1 MSTPLLRVALLL
13 AVLSPVHALAQETF
27 LGGACQMA
35 AEEFQ
40 IPHPGPLP
48 PPPVC
53 HLAQG
58 CLQVDWNIAPAMN
71 IEQTLALHRFDEKHP
86 LRIHTSNV
94 NLLRFKVKWTQEV
107 VERLQGF
114 ETVTGLLGSVSPI
127 LSIVG
132 SLLNPNALT
141 RDELNIYLVG
151 IELANSC
158 LADIT
163 GRLTDV
169 VIDRQGIQ
177 NRQRLFEAR
186 HVLSE
191 ALPKLL
197 ERRYAYLKSAPT
209 IENYSKV
216 AQRHDDLL
224 KRVTEFLP
232 LARNSID
239 GETTVMK
246 QEQRNSV
253 VLLTGQPMKSDG
265 TAVGEAVT
273 ARYFVAWSKRVIY
286 HAGYGYGRLKDFD
299 FNQVRTLSG
308 QDLFAATKPVDAAG
322 AAETSDNSAEP
333 EAVGFLTWEL
343 KRWGPNDRFGAGFT
357 VGTGMESLADSIYL
371 GGTVRLFS
379 RLLVTGGIVAAR
391 ATRGEGAV
399 IDTTTSPGA
408 TRTLFAELRE
418 RTDRN
423 PFWSV
428 SFKVYLMIR
437 MLTFGALAL
446 VAAILGLNL
455 QAQPAPEFTSYRVVV
470 RKIKAETEPD
480 SNALRRVVDAAL
492 GDTWIIEPNRN
503 NPFENE
509 LTPPVSAPAGAPDPR
524 PRTAAAMW
532 MGFHRL
538 DATRVFT
545 RVEPVLSRPFPAQP
559 GTATPWHGECEPAW
573 SGMPKNEPP
582 DGAFTD
588 STWSLG
594 AKGANVFEAWKL
606 STGRGVTIA
615 HPDTGT

>member
-1 MSTPLLRVALLL
+1 MPINRPLVRVALLL
-13 AVLSPVHALAQETF
+13 AVVCPAHAFAQDTF
-27 LGGACQMA
+27 MPGACQMA
-35 AEEFQ
+35 ADEFK
-40 IPHPGPLP
+40 IPYPGPLP

-53 HLAQG
+53 QLGQG

-94 NLLRFKVKWTQEV
+94 NLLRYKVKWTQEV

-114 ETVTGLLGSVSPI
+114 ETVTGLLESVSPL

-132 SLLNPNALT
+132 NVLNTTALT
-141 RDELNIYLVG
+141 RDELNLYFVG

-169 VIDRQGIQ
+169 VIDRRGTE
-177 NRQRLFEAR
+177 NRQRLFEAQ

-197 ERRYAYLKSAPT
+197 ERRYAYLKTNPT
-209 IENYSKV
+209 LENYSKL
-216 AQRHDDLL
+216 AQRHDELL
-224 KRVTEFLP
+224 KKVTEFLP

-253 VLLTGQPMKSDG
+253 VLLTGQATKSDG
-265 TAVGEAVT
+265 TATGQAVT
-273 ARYFVAWSKRVIY
+273 ARYFVAWSKRVLY

-299 FNQVRTLSG
+299 FKQVRTLSG
-308 QDLFAATKPVDAAG
+308 QDLFAATKPVDATQ
-322 AAETSDNSAEP
+322 AADTSDDSAEP

-357 VGTGMESLADSIYL
+357 VGTGLESVAESIYV
-371 GGTVRLFS
+371 GGTVRIFS

-399 IDTTTSPGA
+399 VDTTTSA
-408 TRTLFAELRE
+408 TSTRTLFAELKE

-428 SFKVYLMIR
+428 SFKVY
-437 MLTFGALAL
+437 
-446 VAAILGLNL
+446 
-455 QAQPAPEFTSYRVVV
+455 
-470 RKIKAETEPD
+470 
-480 SNALRRVVDAAL
+480 
-492 GDTWIIEPNRN
+492 
-503 NPFENE
+503 
-509 LTPPVSAPAGAPDPR
+509 
-524 PRTAAAMW
+524 
-532 MGFHRL
+532 
-538 DATRVFT
+538 
-545 RVEPVLSRPFPAQP
+545 
-559 GTATPWHGECEPAW
+559 
-573 SGMPKNEPP
+573 
-582 DGAFTD
+582 
-588 STWSLG
+588 
-594 AKGANVFEAWKL
+594 
-606 STGRGVTIA
+606 
-615 HPDTGT
+615 

>member
-1 MSTPLLRVALLL
+1 MISRPLARVALLL
-13 AVLSPVHALAQETF
+13 AVFSPVHALAQETF
-27 LGGACQMA
+27 LAGACQLA

-40 IPHPGPLP
+40 IPHPGPMP

-127 LSIVG
+127 LSIAG
-132 SLLNPNALT
+132 SILNPNALT
-141 RDELNIYLVG
+141 RDELNIYLMG
-151 IELANSC
+151 IELANAC

-169 VIDRQGIQ
+169 VIDRQGTQ
-177 NRQRLFEAR
+177 NRQRLFEAH

-197 ERRYAYLKSAPT
+197 ERRYAYLKTGPT

-224 KRVTEFLP
+224 TRVTEFLP
-232 LARNSID
+232 VARNSID

-253 VLLTGQPMKSDG
+253 VLLTGQATKSDG
-265 TAVGEAVT
+265 TTVGQAVT
-273 ARYFVAWSKRVIY
+273 ARYFVAWSKPVIY
-286 HAGYGYGRLKDFD
+286 HLGYGNGRLKDFD
-299 FNQVRTLSG
+299 FKQVRTLSG
-308 QDLFAATKPVDAAG
+308 QDLFAATKPVDAT
-322 AAETSDNSAEP
+322 AAADTSDNSAEA
-333 EAVGFLTWEL
+333 EAIAFLTWEL

-357 VGTGMESLADSIYL
+357 VGTGMESVAGSIYL
-371 GGTVRLFS
+371 GGTVRIFS

-399 IDTTTSPGA
+399 VDTTTSPGA
-408 TRTLFAELRE
+408 TRTLFAELKE

-428 SFKVYLMIR
+428 SFKVY
-437 MLTFGALAL
+437 
-446 VAAILGLNL
+446 
-455 QAQPAPEFTSYRVVV
+455 
-470 RKIKAETEPD
+470 
-480 SNALRRVVDAAL
+480 
-492 GDTWIIEPNRN
+492 
-503 NPFENE
+503 
-509 LTPPVSAPAGAPDPR
+509 
-524 PRTAAAMW
+524 
-532 MGFHRL
+532 
-538 DATRVFT
+538 
-545 RVEPVLSRPFPAQP
+545 
-559 GTATPWHGECEPAW
+559 
-573 SGMPKNEPP
+573 
-582 DGAFTD
+582 
-588 STWSLG
+588 
-594 AKGANVFEAWKL
+594 
-606 STGRGVTIA
+606 
-615 HPDTGT
+615 